1 MVRGNIRRCAVH
13 KEEEARKQMKKRTE
27 KGKKRWRTEI
37 CVLAACSLSIMTASV
52 CLANYN
58 FDGFPVE
65 TRTSGIVNGGVYI
78 GYEPWASSTTLTG
91 YFDVPPGT
99 VKWARLY
106 TGIWGGTEDHE
117 GWINVSFNGVYNENG
132 FGPIHLQGKNDTNPN
147 VWCSSHGKYWLY
159 YNVTNLT
166 NSGSTNTATTS
177 KINSTVGSFDGRV
190 YGIVLVVVYEDGSNK
205 VQYWI
210 NDGSDCLNYVTPHDE
225 GTTYF
230 DGSVGI
236 GIANISR
243 AHLTMVHLTGYDPSC
258 SDCLWF
264 NQQSLDTSMV
274 NSNTFDLN
282 SWDVTDY
289 ITPSGNNATYSRG
302 SDTFVNPSSA
312 ILTLER
318 TCGDVDGLP
327 GVTTNDGRQIF
338 MYLLYGA
345 DRCPIHDLWAA
356 DCDGLCDG
364 ITTNDGRQIFMNLL
378 YGSEQYPLRCCT

>member
-1 MVRGNIRRCAVH
+1 
-13 KEEEARKQMKKRTE
+13 MKKRTE

-37 CVLAACSLSIMTASV
+37 CVLVACSMFIMTASV

-106 TGIWGGTEDHE
+106 TGIWGGTEDNE
-117 GWINVSFNGVYNENG
+117 GWVNVSFNGVYNENG

-210 NDGSDCLNYVTPHDE
+210 NDGSDSLNYITPRNE

-230 DGSVGI
+230 DGSVDT
-236 GIANISR
+236 ANISGAR
-243 AHLTMVHLTGYDPSC
+243 LTMVHLTGYEPSC
-258 SDCLWF
+258 SNCLWF

-274 NSNTFDLN
+274 DSNTFELN

-289 ITPSGNNATYSRG
+289 IAPLGNNASYSRG

-318 TCGDVDGLP
+318 ICGDVDGLP
-327 GVTTNDGRQIF
+327 GVTTNDGRQVF
-338 MYLLYGA
+338 MYLLYGPESY
-345 DRCPIHDLWAA
+345 PIHDLWAA
-356 DCDGLCDG
+356 DCDGLWDG

-378 YGSEQYPLRCCT
+378 YGSEQYPLVCCT